1 MHEICRDTEDM
12 RENDKV
18 VGLDVEVKAAVKVDT
33 VTEDKEGVVDLD
45 VKNYDE
51 CELIE
56 NRNVR
61 SVKNEDFLKKYVIV

>member
-1 MHEICRDTEDM
+1 M

-33 VTEDKEGVVDLD
+33 VTEGKEGVVDLD